1 MLLRAIQPENPSDVA
16 FLGQMLVEAVNWS
29 PDRPRLAL
37 KDVLAEPHHNRYVH
51 GWGRR
56 GDGGVIA
63 EESGERIGACWY
75 RLFPADD
82 PGYGFVD
89 DRTPELGIA
98 VVAEHRRRGVG
109 RALLGAALSDAASE
123 GFAAISLSVEP
134 DNPSRLL
141 YAQFGFVQVGMVEG
155 SWTMRAELLQ
165 QPKIRA
171 SP

>member
-16 FLGQMLVEAVNWS
+16 FLGQMLVEAVNWR
-29 PDRPRLAL
+29 PDRRRLTL
-37 KDVLAEPHHNRYVH
+37 EDVLADPHLARYVH

-63 EESGERIGACWY
+63 EEAGGRVGACWY
-75 RLFPADD
+75 RLFPADE

-89 DRTPELGIA
+89 ERTPELGIA
-98 VVAEHRRRGVG
+98 VVADRRRRGVG

-165 QPKIRA
+165 QPKRRA

>member
-1 MLLRAIQPENPSDVA
+1 MLLRAIQPENPSDVT

-29 PDRPRLAL
+29 PDRSRLAL
-37 KDVLAEPHHNRYVH
+37 NDVLAEPHHNRYVH

-63 EESGERIGACWY
+63 EEAGGRVGACWY
-75 RLFPADD
+75 RLFPADE

-89 DRTPELGIA
+89 KATPELGIA
-98 VVAEHRRRGVG
+98 VVADRRRRGVG
-109 RALLGAALSDAASE
+109 RALLGAALSDAASA

-141 YAQFGFVQVGMVEG
+141 YAQFSFVQVGMVEG

-165 QPKIRA
+165 QPKRRA